1 MGNFVFHDNVLFS
14 VANFCSFDDKCNLH
28 MFNLDSDH
36 CPDFCLTLHKS
47 RMVVDHQ
54 GIHQVAYIL
63 VCDINR
69 DGSLFNLIQ

>member
-1 MGNFVFHDNVLFS
+1 
-14 VANFCSFDDKCNLH
+14 

-54 GIHQVAYIL
+54 GMHQVAYIL
-63 VCDINR
+63 CDINR
-69 DGSLFNLIQ
+69 DGSLFNSNTINDSLLLTSVYKASEIREPQGIL